1 MIECSVANS
10 KDFDFV
16 VNLESQQL
24 QNSTSSSLFDQLI
37 NFMCM
42 ICSAE
47 DELHND
53 LKINRIRALL
63 HMLQY
68 REEKVFDFDSLR

>member
-10 KDFDFV
+10 KDFDLV
-16 VNLESQQL
+16 VNLGSQQL
-24 QNSTSSSLFDQLI
+24 QNSTSSSLFGQSI

-53 LKINRIRALL
+53 PKINRIGALL
-63 HMLQY
+63 HML
-68 REEKVFDFDSLR
+68 

>member
-42 ICSAE
+42 ICNAK

-53 LKINRIRALL
+53 SKINRIRALL

-68 REEKVFDFDSLR
+68 REEKVPDFDPLR